1 MPETAGP
8 RQVQAKSRTVGQFA
22 APQLAKY
29 VQKNAFSAW
38 ERSPMHPRLLT
49 GAALTLLLSG
59 PFACCVR
66 AADEPA
72 TPAEDGPTTVL
83 EAATDAIKQVAGE
96 ETATVVEDV
105 VTEAVVES
113 IKAASAD
120 VVQDKTLVLR
130 ISREFIRDH
139 VPKVIDQA
147 TPVDRCLFGAHVTG
161 KALTNGKPLVVE
173 GRDPT
178 DPGFGIHFSGTTSTR
193 TVASKGPVRTY
204 TRGLATYEVQRQIH
218 FDSAGFRA
226 GATSIECDY
235 ESSLSGLGTPPGLR
249 GRIVRRFAMPEIQKT
264 KPAADAIA
272 LRDLRAEVLEAFEQ
286 KTDQLVKDLNKRMP
300 WQDTLSIVAPSG
312 AERVRTLTTTP
323 IYVEIRSTVVDSEIP
338 DLPGESEDLRAPIE
352 LWVLGEPSAT
362 VSAEL
367 IALWGLSKLAL
378 PQLKEAAAEVI
389 DDVKQHKPV
398 ASGIEPELLGD
409 WWVLRLG
416 ADLLE
421 QLIGEAVE
429 SADAEDST
437 KQPTPAEEP
446 NAPQP

>member
-1 MPETAGP
+1 
-8 RQVQAKSRTVGQFA
+8 
-22 APQLAKY
+22 
-29 VQKNAFSAW
+29 
-38 ERSPMHPRLLT
+38 MHPRLLT

-72 TPAEDGPTTVL
+72 TAKTAPSTDTGGAAPSDPPAESGPATVL
-83 EAATDAIKQVAGE
+83 EAAAEVVKQVAGE

-139 VPKVIDQA
+139 VPKVIDQT

-161 KALTNGKPLVVE
+161 EALTNGKPLVVE

-178 DPGFGIHFSGTTSTR
+178 DSGFGIHFSGTTSTH

-204 TRGLATYEVQRQIH
+204 NRGLATYEVQRQIH
-218 FDSAGFRA
+218 FDAAGFRA

-235 ESSLSGLGTPPGLR
+235 DSSLSGLGTPPGLR

-300 WQDTLSIVAPSG
+300 WQDTLSLMAPSG

-323 IYVEIRSTVVDSEIP
+323 IYVEIRSTVIDSEIP

-367 IALWGLSKLAL
+367 LALWGLSKLAL
-378 PQLKEAAAEVI
+378 PPLKDAAAEVLE
-389 DDVKQHKPV
+389 DVRERKPV

-421 QLIGEAVE
+421 QLIGDAVE
-429 SADAEDST
+429 SANAEDST
-437 KQPTPAEEP
+437 NQPTPAGEAGP
-446 NAPQP
+446 AQP